1 VATTLQPLQAARDTL
16 AGSDYGRARDALV
29 EAWRERRAPVLAA
42 LVDLLD
48 PRAPDALSKELGA
61 LVTPRVDTT
70 LANLRAL
77 QGVDD
82 PRLARFAIDALVR
95 LPFTTKTAE
104 ALLLLLVDT
113 AGRHDDPRLGARLD
127 AIRGAVSTRIGTL
140 AVRNGVLS
148 RTAAAVASC
157 PPVRAATP
165 AEAALE
171 LDLSRLCEPLRHGA
185 RSADALLAE
194 IYARPDD
201 DEPRLVYAD
210 HLMAANGPR
219 GEFIALQLARAAAD
233 QPPSQREAELLKKHG
248 KAWLG
253 DLAPV
258 LSFGKGYSQT
268 TFRRG
273 FVADADVILS
283 VGHKLRPLATDPA
296 WATVERFIGATP
308 AFRDMLATAPLR
320 ALREIAVA
328 AEDLPALAAREVP
341 LGAVRRVLV
350 GGPMPAEAL
359 RAAFPGLDT
368 VVAWVPEITP
378 EDVTRLAPCGTA
390 CIELNSYW
398 NGSMSAFEQGV
409 DALVGAT
416 AQTQRLRL
424 YSPATRSTP
433 PVLVELRAGADGRWT
448 L

>member
-210 HLMAANGPR
+210 K
-219 GEFIALQLARAAAD
+219 
-233 QPPSQREAELLKKHG
+233 PPSQREAELLKKHG